1 MTEHTERHDT
11 HSSSAGR
18 AADGA
23 EDHARRPGGAPNGGE
38 TIAGVRASDIEPYIG
53 LRYLSKL
60 FRLMALILLL
70 VLVAEIVAGFLRQGT
85 AAIATLLGE
94 VSRLVV
100 LAGLLWGAGDLAI
113 LLIDVGHDVRAAR
126 ILLSRQLA
134 HHLGDHHAAQPA
146 APRASASSDRES
158 AAARDSG

>member
-1 MTEHTERHDT
+1 MSEQTELNDSRLP
-11 HSSSAGR
+11 SAGG
-18 AADGA
+18 AASAD
-23 EDHARRPGGAPNGGE
+23 DHHRRPAGGPASGE
-38 TIAGVRASDIEPYIG
+38 AIAGVRASDIEPYIG

-70 VLVAEIVAGFLRQGT
+70 VLVAEVVTGFLRQGT

-126 ILLSRQLA
+126 ILLSRQVA
-134 HHLGDHHAAQPA
+134 HHAGDQQAGQQPVPPTSSSGDRGAAL
-146 APRASASSDRES
+146 
-158 AAARDSG
+158 ARDSG

>member
-1 MTEHTERHDT
+1 MTEHTEPHDS
-11 HSSSAGR
+11 HPPGAGR
-18 AADGA
+18 AAAGA
-23 EDHARRPGGAPNGGE
+23 DDHARRPGAGPSGGE

-126 ILLSRQLA
+126 ILLSRQVA
-134 HHLGDHHAAQPA
+134 HHMTDHRAGQP
-146 APRASASSDRES
+146 
-158 AAARDSG
+158 